1 MEFAHFKFARACFP
15 SCQLLA
21 CLLHNLNNSTRFLI
35 IFIICRPKNN
45 RRKRGEVRIKPGEVR
60 IFTTE
65 QLAAIVP
72 PGKFLRVVASKT
84 IVYEVDKN
92 EYFNPHGVGP
102 YFGEIINPFGLEKE
116 VHWADDDQTMTSTS
130 YLGVAVQ
137 IGEEFEFEG
146 KIYKCFK
153 ISEEGL
159 HCKVIKLKAAKSTAE
174 SKTSAVNKAKAPAE
188 KTTTEKTSAVNKT
201 KTSAEKTSTAKT
213 SSVNEGF
220 GLGSALYISGSAH
233 KEKTSTEKTSAV
245 NKAKASTEK
254 TSAVN
259 KEKASTEKTS
269 AVNKAEASAEK
280 TSAVKKAEAS
290 AEKKSMYLG
299 KTNIKLVDKQ
309 AFAKHLELAEQAEHI
324 RKNAAELDS
333 TKYAGTDTCAYEQA
347 RNLQIEAH
355 KCYMLAIGL
364 GSNQLDKEIAKKPKA
379 KKKTKKT
386 TKITV
391 RTNPPRGAKNANN
404 GDPNDAAPAAEI
416 GEQTKESDIAWI
428 KCRDP
433 PLESAELLKL
443 KPALKRLE
451 GSQYWQPRFSR
462 AKYYAFA
469 HRVCRAYRQVWLK
482 QKSDPAHLNRE
493 NLARSAVASVFGQ
506 VRPWTDKPHH
516 GNTHMAMLTLL
527 PAIEMVFD
535 IPSYDHNPGTKQW
548 LKKMVTTNRSV
559 MRVHF
564 CSGCE
569 AGLMLFMNCHT
580 CLPGTRS
587 TIVLSI
593 RNS

>member
-1 MEFAHFKFARACFP
+1 MTDRSSCSNRSTRLACLADCLDLD
-15 SCQLLA
+15 STRRLLLA

-35 IFIICRPKNN
+35 IFIICRPRNN
-45 RRKRGEVRIKPGEVR
+45 RRKPGEVR

-72 PGKFLRVVASKT
+72 PRKFLRVVVSKT
-84 IVYEVDKN
+84 IVYEADKN

-130 YLGVAVQ
+130 YLRDA
-137 IGEEFEFEG
+137 
-146 KIYKCFK
+146 
-153 ISEEGL
+153 
-159 HCKVIKLKAAKSTAE
+159 
-174 SKTSAVNKAKAPAE
+174 
-188 KTTTEKTSAVNKT
+188 
-201 KTSAEKTSTAKT
+201 
-213 SSVNEGF
+213 
-220 GLGSALYISGSAH
+220 
-233 KEKTSTEKTSAV
+233 
-245 NKAKASTEK
+245 
-254 TSAVN
+254 
-259 KEKASTEKTS
+259 
-269 AVNKAEASAEK
+269 
-280 TSAVKKAEAS
+280 
-290 AEKKSMYLG
+290 
-299 KTNIKLVDKQ
+299 
-309 AFAKHLELAEQAEHI
+309 
-324 RKNAAELDS
+324 
-333 TKYAGTDTCAYEQA
+333 QA

-364 GSNQLDKEIAKKPKA
+364 ESNQLDKEIAKKPKA

-469 HRVCRAYRQVWLK
+469 HRVCRAYRLLWLK
-482 QKSDPAHLNRE
+482 QKRDPAHLNRE

-559 MRVHF
+559 M
-564 CSGCE
+564 
-569 AGLMLFMNCHT
+569 
-580 CLPGTRS
+580 
-587 TIVLSI
+587 
-593 RNS
+593 

>member
-1 MEFAHFKFARACFP
+1 MHKQGTYR
-15 SCQLLA
+15 
-21 CLLHNLNNSTRFLI
+21 
-35 IFIICRPKNN
+35 
-45 RRKRGEVRIKPGEVR
+45 
-60 IFTTE
+60 
-65 QLAAIVP
+65 
-72 PGKFLRVVASKT
+72 SK
-84 IVYEVDKN
+84 
-92 EYFNPHGVGP
+92 H
-102 YFGEIINPFGLEKE
+102 
-116 VHWADDDQTMTSTS
+116 TSATCWP
-130 YLGVAVQ
+130 LG
-137 IGEEFEFEG
+137 
-146 KIYKCFK
+146 
-153 ISEEGL
+153 
-159 HCKVIKLKAAKSTAE
+159 LKA
-174 SKTSAVNKAKAPAE
+174 
-188 KTTTEKTSAVNKT
+188 
-201 KTSAEKTSTAKT
+201 T
-213 SSVNEGF
+213 SSIRR
-220 GLGSALYISGSAH
+220 LR
-233 KEKTSTEKTSAV
+233 
-245 NKAKASTEK
+245 
-254 TSAVN
+254 
-259 KEKASTEKTS
+259 
-269 AVNKAEASAEK
+269 
-280 TSAVKKAEAS
+280 
-290 AEKKSMYLG
+290 KSQ
-299 KTNIKLVDKQ
+299 KQ
-309 AFAKHLELAEQAEHI
+309 
-324 RKNAAELDS
+324 
-333 TKYAGTDTCAYEQA
+333 
-347 RNLQIEAH
+347 
-355 KCYMLAIGL
+355 
-364 GSNQLDKEIAKKPKA
+364 

-391 RTNPPRGAKNANN
+391 ATTSPPRGVKNAN
-404 GDPNDAAPAAEI
+404 NDAAPAAEI
-416 GEQTKESDIAWI
+416 GEQTKESDSAWI